1 MVGRWNDLARTR
13 FRSARTSG
21 RGRPWLLAGLLCTL
35 LVLVAPPWAAGA
47 NQEPAKR
54 DDRPDRGMAIYTEFS
69 GVVVPVGEG
78 VRMDLTVENKGKRDE
93 TIALKLAVV
102 PRGWKASLKGGNF
115 TVTGVSLPDGK
126 TRTLAFSA
134 EPEKGVSLGTYVF
147 EIQGTTA
154 DEKLTATHTI
164 TVTTRERSRLGTE
177 DIQITTSYPVLR
189 GQTDATFEFSLE
201 VANKSENDRTF
212 NLAAQAPEK
221 WEVNFKPGYEAKQ
234 ISSLRIRGAGSQ
246 AVAVSVTPPRDTMAG
261 EYPILVRVGAGESK
275 AEVPLRVVL
284 TGIYKLEAA
293 TPTGVLSADAVT
305 GNPTTVSLLVKNTGS
320 AVNRSI
326 TLNSF
331 KPENWKVEFKPEKIE
346 ALEPG
351 AIKQVEA
358 IITPAASSL
367 VGDYSV
373 GLMADGERGSNK
385 TVEMRVTVKA
395 PTAWGWI
402 GVGLIA
408 LAIGGMGG
416 LFVWL
421 GRR

>member
-1 MVGRWNDLARTR
+1 MFAHWNRLAGGNPPSPRI
-13 FRSARTSG
+13 G
-21 RGRPWLLAGLLCTL
+21 CLWQPWLLVGLSVML
-35 LVLVAPPWAAGA
+35 LAWVAPRLAVAAS
-47 NQEPAKR
+47 EESAKR
-54 DDRPDRGMAIYTEFS
+54 DNRPERGIAIYSDYS

-93 TIALKLAVV
+93 TVGMKLVSV
-102 PRGWKASLKGGNF
+102 PKGWKASLRGGSF
-115 TVTGVSLPDGK
+115 TVTGVSVPDGK

-134 EPEKGVSLGTYVF
+134 EPEKGVGPGTYAF

-154 DEKLTATHTI
+154 DEKLNANYTI
-164 TVTTRERSRLGTE
+164 TVITRERSRMGTE
-177 DIQITTSYPVLR
+177 DIQVTTSYPVLR
-189 GQTDATFEFSLE
+189 GQTDATFEFSLD

-212 NLAAQAPEK
+212 NLAAQAPDK
-221 WEVNFKPGYEAKQ
+221 WEVNFKPGYESKQ
-234 ISSLRIRGAGSQ
+234 ISSLRIRGGGSQ
-246 AVAVSVTPPRDTMAG
+246 AVAVSLTPPRDATSG
-261 EYPILVRVGAGESK
+261 EYPILVRISAGESK

-284 TGIYKLEAA
+284 TGIYKLDAA
-293 TPTGVLSADAVT
+293 TPTGILSAEAVT
-305 GNPTTVSLLVKNTGS
+305 GQPTTVSMLVKNTGS
-320 AVNRSI
+320 AANRNIS
-326 TLNSF
+326 LSSF

-351 AIKQVEA
+351 AVKQVEA
-358 IITPAASSL
+358 TITPAATSL

-373 GLMADGERGSNK
+373 GLTADGERGSSK
-385 TVEMRVTVKA
+385 SVEMRVTVKA

>member
-1 MVGRWNDLARTR
+1 LV
-13 FRSARTSG
+13 
-21 RGRPWLLAGLLCTL
+21 GLLVAL
-35 LVLVAPPWAAGA
+35 LVLVAPPPVLAAGD
-47 NQEPAKR
+47 ESAKR
-54 DDRPDRGMAIYTEFS
+54 DDRPERGIAIYSDYS

-78 VRMDLTVENKGKRDE
+78 VRMDLTVDNKGKRNE
-93 TIALKLAVV
+93 NIALKLTSV
-102 PRGWKASLKGGNF
+102 PKGWRASIKGGNF
-115 TVTGVSLPDGK
+115 TVTAVSVPDGK

-134 EPEKGVSLGTYVF
+134 DPEKGVGPGTYAF

-154 DEKLTATHTI
+154 DEKLTANYII

-177 DIQITTSYPVLR
+177 DIQVTTSYPVLR
-189 GQTDATFEFSLE
+189 GQTDATFEFSLD

-212 NLAAQAPEK
+212 NLAAQVPEK
-221 WEVNFKPGYEAKQ
+221 WEVSFKPGYEAKQ
-234 ISSLRIRGAGSQ
+234 ISSLRIRGGGSQ
-246 AVAVSVTPPRDTMAG
+246 TVAVSVTPPRDATSG
-261 EYPILVRVGAGESK
+261 EYPILVRISSGESK
-275 AEVPLRVVL
+275 ADVPLRVVL
-284 TGIYKLEAA
+284 TGIYKLDAA
-293 TPTGVLSADAVT
+293 TPSGILSAEAVT
-305 GNPTTVSLLVKNTGS
+305 GQPTTVSLLVKNTGS
-320 AVNRSI
+320 AANRNIS
-326 TLNSF
+326 LSSF

-351 AIKQVEA
+351 AIKQVDA
-358 IITPAASSL
+358 AITPATTAL

-373 GLMADGERGSNK
+373 GLSADGERGSSK

-402 GVGLIA
+402 GIGLIA